1 MDKVIIYGLGRNF
14 EANRKVFEDGR
25 DVIGYSDRDKEKVQT
40 IPGGIN
46 IEDICKYDFDYIL
59 VTTSN
64 KNIKNELA
72 NDIGVGKD
80 KIRFGWNYIED
91 NNKLESYSEV
101 SEDIIVDRVF
111 FNRKG
116 DYRGV
121 HYVDLGIL
129 SPTNGDNTYFFYLR
143 GARGILVEADS
154 SLINRIEEE
163 RSEDIVLNRAVCE
176 MDDQEVIFYKCIE
189 DAGLSSLDAKHIEH
203 WENENFSSKPI
214 KIKSVTIN
222 TIMELLGQ
230 HCDILSI
237 DIEGYDY
244 KVLKMLDF
252 DKYKPTVIIVEM
264 LDRVWCRN
272 ENDNIYN
279 LLIDNGYKFY
289 AKTRSNGIFVD
300 KDYKF

>member
-25 DVIGYSDRDKEKVQT
+25 DVIGYSDRDKEKVQR

-163 RSEDIVLNRAVCE
+163 RPEDIVLNRAVCE

-244 KVLKMLDF
+244 KVLKTDS
-252 DKYKPTVIIVEM
+252 P
-264 LDRVWCRN
+264 RR
-272 ENDNIYN
+272 
-279 LLIDNGYKFY
+279 
-289 AKTRSNGIFVD
+289 
-300 KDYKF
+300 